1 MYLLTYVLTY
11 ICTYLLMYLLSYLPT
26 PFLLTYYRLTYL
38 CTYIHMYLLT
48 YLPTHLCNYLLTY
61 LLTYVPRYLH
71 TYLAMYLSAKTDRMT
86 LALLQDAL
94 SRHSDADADVG
105 SNVEKRVERF
115 WCLKI
120 VISTQVM
127 MVGSKLCDQI
137 WWNVNTWRKFW
148 ASLANYWVL
157 I

>member
-1 MYLLTYVLTY
+1 
-11 ICTYLLMYLLSYLPT
+11 
-26 PFLLTYYRLTYL
+26 
-38 CTYIHMYLLT
+38 MYLLT

-94 SRHSDADADVG
+94 SRHSDADAEVG

-115 WCLKI
+115 
-120 VISTQVM
+120 
-127 MVGSKLCDQI
+127 
-137 WWNVNTWRKFW
+137 
-148 ASLANYWVL
+148 
-157 I
+157 